1 MVVGVPQGILDI
13 KNATVRVNTLE
24 STDISLSS
32 NIVNSVVVE
41 GNTDVSRDLEITG
54 NAAVSSN
61 LTVSGDT
68 KIASNLTVGTSS
80 NLFVN
85 TQNGKVGIG
94 TDTPATDLH
103 VNGDFYAR
111 DITIQTVTSLVHD
124 RIAYSPAVVD
134 LHIDALDIT
143 ITPKFA
149 NSKILLN
156 WDVVHETDPN
166 AVFRIYRN
174 TTLIGYNNT
183 RSTIDDWNGVVAVPA
198 DFDNASTP
206 YRVSINWVDVPATT
220 NPITYKLY
228 KHEADGASANIF
240 YLNRHRTIP
249 AGGDPDGGASNYEI
263 GVSYVSAI
271 EITQ

>member
-85 TQNGKVGIG
+85 TQNGKVGVG
-94 TDTPATDLH
+94 TDTPVTNLH

-156 WDVVHETDPN
+156 WDVVHESFHN

-183 RSTIDDWNGVVAVPA
+183 RSTIDHWNGVVTVPA
-198 DFDNASTP
+198 DVDNGSTP
-206 YRVSINWVDVPATT
+206 HRVTINWVDVPATT

-228 KHEADGASANIF
+228 RHESDGTSANIF
-240 YLNRHRTIP
+240 YLNRPLGST
-249 AGGDPDGGASNYEI
+249 GTNDNEI

>member
-156 WDVVHETDPN
+156 WDVVHEM
-166 AVFRIYRN
+166 I
-174 TTLIGYNNT
+174 
-183 RSTIDDWNGVVAVPA
+183 STMRCLEFTG
-198 DFDNASTP
+198 TP
-206 YRVSINWVDVPATT
+206 
-220 NPITYKLY
+220 
-228 KHEADGASANIF
+228 H
-240 YLNRHRTIP
+240 
-249 AGGDPDGGASNYEI
+249 
-263 GVSYVSAI
+263 
-271 EITQ
+271 